1 LNTTLQSFSIASG
14 TVGGLEALVRS
25 MGAPDGLI
33 NVLNTF
39 RNQGPLAGIVAA
51 GAGAFSWLGS
61 QIWEGMTSGWN
72 WLLGKL
78 DEWKNKLL
86 EGLANLPF
94 IRMFGGTPRGV
105 TPVENRTPTGARIID
120 MDSTNQ
126 PATLREIPMTPGNMG
141 NVELLRRARGAT
153 PNTPTLG
160 EPTIPPAGGATQPAT
175 PAGDR
180 VSMQL
185 RDSNERVVEVLE
197 RVVAAIYSSG
207 RDVAR
212 EVQNIG

>member
-1 LNTTLQSFSIASG
+1 
-14 TVGGLEALVRS
+14 
-25 MGAPDGLI
+25 
-33 NVLNTF
+33 
-39 RNQGPLAGIVAA
+39 
-51 GAGAFSWLGS
+51 
-61 QIWEGMTSGWN
+61 
-72 WLLGKL
+72 
-78 DEWKNKLL
+78 
-86 EGLANLPF
+86 
-94 IRMFGGTPRGV
+94 
-105 TPVENRTPTGARIID
+105 
-120 MDSTNQ
+120 
-126 PATLREIPMTPGNMG
+126 MG